1 MGHAT
6 NPGPWRCI
14 EPRPGDGHLPGK
26 RRGLIGKFTSATL
39 EKTRLNPGPRMCDN
53 EKCIYSPNR
62 RRRLIFVLQVRWAS
76 AAPDAGRGSRDREIC
91 RPALRDFQYFPIHTP
106 PSRRRFFFWRC
117 RIRVPVL
124 VPVACLGDS
133 AGSQSRQT
141 TRREHR
147 LTEGGHPSR
156 VCCGAMKYCPRRLS
170 CRCRHRPFAA
180 VSLVLPPAIHSV
192 RSSLRS
198 FSP

>member
-14 EPRPGDGHLPGK
+14 EPYPGDGHLPGK

-76 AAPDAGRGSRDREIC
+76 AAPDAGRGPRDREIC

-106 PSRRRFFFWRC
+106 PSRRRFFLALPDPGAGTC
-117 RIRVPVL
+117 PGCVPRRHGGLSEPANNAAGTSPNGGRASVPCLLRRDEVLSASPL
-124 VPVACLGDS
+124 VPVS
-133 AGSQSRQT
+133 TPPVRRRQ
-141 TRREHR
+141 
-147 LTEGGHPSR
+147 P
-156 VCCGAMKYCPRRLS
+156 CPAT
-170 CRCRHRPFAA
+170 CDP
-180 VSLVLPPAIHSV
+180 
-192 RSSLRS
+192 LRS
-198 FSP
+198 VEP